1 MARSERLD
9 ELAALGMHVVLPA
22 PTREAGRP
30 DVAALV
36 RGTIEDLTAG
46 RQSKVGVMVSGPDG
60 MNRAARNCCA
70 QMLGEGREIE
80 VAVEKFGW

>member
-1 MARSERLD
+1 VRS
-9 ELAALGMHVVLPA
+9 
-22 PTREAGRP
+22 
-30 DVAALV
+30 
-36 RGTIEDLTAG
+36 TIEDLTSG
-46 RQSKVGVMVSGPDG
+46 GQSRVGVMVSGPDG